1 MDLNNLNDNIISR
14 RWKERYATLS
24 EETKE
29 KLSAFKKMNPSEY
42 QLQVIKRKRIYPE
55 IGDIFELKTRHNV
68 VIKGVVINNHIDN
81 INGNDLI
88 LIFIFKM
95 EIDILECLQN
105 GNVYDSLLCMPKIV
119 GSEYWSKG
127 YFFNISH
134 YNYLPDFEY
143 GFYSVGKGVF
153 CDEYGNQI
161 PNEPHLLGIYG
172 VTTII
177 GISQLVT
184 KELII
189 AGIE

>member
-1 MDLNNLNDNIISR
+1 M
-14 RWKERYATLS
+14 
-24 EETKE
+24 
-29 KLSAFKKMNPSEY
+29 
-42 QLQVIKRKRIYPE
+42 
-55 IGDIFELKTRHNV
+55 
-68 VIKGVVINNHIDN
+68 INNHIDN

>member
-1 MDLNNLNDNIISR
+1 MDLNNLNDNIITQ

-95 EIDILECLQN
+95 EN
-105 GNVYDSLLCMPKIV
+105 
-119 GSEYWSKG
+119 SK
-127 YFFNISH
+127 
-134 YNYLPDFEY
+134 
-143 GFYSVGKGVF
+143 
-153 CDEYGNQI
+153 
-161 PNEPHLLGIYG
+161 
-172 VTTII
+172 
-177 GISQLVT
+177 
-184 KELII
+184 
-189 AGIE
+189 

>member
-1 MDLNNLNDNIISR
+1 MDLNNLNDNIITQ

-127 YFFNISH
+127 YFFNK
-134 YNYLPDFEY
+134 NPDLHTAPKQSIIKSLQIRSDIDEQ
-143 GFYSVGKGVF
+143 SEQIKETNTVG
-153 CDEYGNQI
+153 
-161 PNEPHLLGIYG
+161 
-172 VTTII
+172 
-177 GISQLVT
+177 
-184 KELII
+184 
-189 AGIE
+189 